1 MLRSAAQAVQLRRR
15 GVQGQRFLPHRQPRV
30 DEESKQRVGDVELV
44 FGHRRVEQQREVRRI
59 GKVEWLRRQIVGFG
73 ELEGLAVRGGRRQ
86 LAGYPQ
92 ATARRPR
99 IPPSATYRCGVG
111 DSLKSLNP
119 SLATRISQWLR
130 PDWSR
135 TLLARRVA
143 AAGLVVL
150 AGVAALRPDPD
161 GERASVV
168 VAAHDLGPGAALS
181 TDDLLLEKRLVPT
194 IPDGAQSDIDTVVG
208 STLAGPARR
217 GEVLTDVRLL
227 GRRLAE
233 AAAGPDARI
242 VPVHPVDSALADLVR
257 PGDVV
262 DVVAAADADSHANP
276 RVVATGAIV
285 VLVSAKQKAQAASND
300 RVVLV
305 ALPAAS
311 AIAVAGAALVQTVTL
326 TLH

>member
-1 MLRSAAQAVQLRRR
+1 M
-15 GVQGQRFLPHRQPRV
+15 
-30 DEESKQRVGDVELV
+30 
-44 FGHRRVEQQREVRRI
+44 
-59 GKVEWLRRQIVGFG
+59 
-73 ELEGLAVRGGRRQ
+73 
-86 LAGYPQ
+86 
-92 ATARRPR
+92 
-99 IPPSATYRCGVG
+99 G
-111 DSLKSLNP
+111 DSLNSLNP

-135 TLLARRVA
+135 TLLARRIA

-161 GERASVV
+161 GERAPVV
-168 VAAHDLGPGAALS
+168 VAAHDLSPGTALRAG
-181 TDDLLLEKRLVPT
+181 DLLLDKRLMPT

-233 AAAGPDARI
+233 SAAGPGARI
-242 VPVHPVDSALADLVR
+242 VPVHPVDSALVELVR

-262 DVVAAADADSHANP
+262 DVVAASQTSPPSNPTAP
-276 RVVATGAIV
+276 RVVATDAIV
-285 VLVSAKQKAQAASND
+285 VLVSAKQKAATAAND

-311 AIAVAGAALVQTVTL
+311 ANAVAGAGLGQTVTL

>member
-1 MLRSAAQAVQLRRR
+1 
-15 GVQGQRFLPHRQPRV
+15 
-30 DEESKQRVGDVELV
+30 
-44 FGHRRVEQQREVRRI
+44 
-59 GKVEWLRRQIVGFG
+59 
-73 ELEGLAVRGGRRQ
+73 
-86 LAGYPQ
+86 
-92 ATARRPR
+92 
-99 IPPSATYRCGVG
+99 VG

-135 TLLARRVA
+135 TLLARRIA

-161 GERASVV
+161 GERAPVL
-168 VAAHDLGPGAALS
+168 VAAHDLSPGAALS
-181 TDDLLLEKRLVPT
+181 ADDLRLEKRLIPT
-194 IPDGAQSDIDTVVG
+194 IPDGAQSEIDTVVG

-233 AAAGPDARI
+233 SAAGPGARI
-242 VPVHPVDSALADLVR
+242 VPVHPVDSALTDLVR

-262 DVVAAADADSHANP
+262 DVVAASQTSPPSAP
-276 RVVATGAIV
+276 RVIATDAIV
-285 VLVSAKQKAQAASND
+285 VLVSAKQKAQAATND

-311 AIAVAGAALVQTVTL
+311 ANAVAGAALGQTVTL

>member
-1 MLRSAAQAVQLRRR
+1 
-15 GVQGQRFLPHRQPRV
+15 
-30 DEESKQRVGDVELV
+30 
-44 FGHRRVEQQREVRRI
+44 
-59 GKVEWLRRQIVGFG
+59 
-73 ELEGLAVRGGRRQ
+73 
-86 LAGYPQ
+86 
-92 ATARRPR
+92 
-99 IPPSATYRCGVG
+99 VG

-135 TLLARRVA
+135 TLLARRIA

-161 GERASVV
+161 GERAPVL
-168 VAAHDLGPGAALS
+168 VAAHDLSPGAALS
-181 TDDLLLEKRLVPT
+181 ADDLLLEKRLVPT
-194 IPDGAQSDIDTVVG
+194 IPDGAQSEIDTVVG

-233 AAAGPDARI
+233 SAAGPGARI
-242 VPVHPVDSALADLVR
+242 VPVHPVDSALTDLVR

-262 DVVAAADADSHANP
+262 DVVAASQTSPPSAA
-276 RVVATGAIV
+276 RVIATDAIV
-285 VLVSAKQKAQAASND
+285 VLVSAKQKAQAATND

-305 ALPAAS
+305 ALPTAS
-311 AIAVAGAALVQTVTL
+311 ANAVAGAALGQTVTL